1 MKNSA
6 LGVVLGVS
14 AGVLASCVPDREDTP
29 YVVDS
34 IRILA
39 IRGTPAEVRP
49 DTQVRYEVLV
59 ASGSGTEVVPLAL
72 AYCTEARSAEERSGV
87 SSVCLEGK
95 GLSTI
100 AEDATVLR
108 DACSRFGPN
117 APPSSG
123 DEAAKRPA
131 DPDPSG
137 GFYIPI
143 QVSLASDPL
152 VRSFGFHRIRCDL
165 AGATR
170 DIFEAFQEGYQ
181 ANQHPRIANLKR
193 LGASDQSDLN
203 LGQMGTVTAGASIS
217 LQLEVRA
224 DSFEDY
230 IVYSA
235 ENARLF
241 DRKESLAVS
250 WYVSDGLLESFT
262 QSVPGA
268 TRRVSNTWMAPE
280 TAGTVYGW
288 VVLRD
293 ARGGASWQEFV
304 LTVN

>member
-1 MKNSA
+1 
-6 LGVVLGVS
+6 
-14 AGVLASCVPDREDTP
+14 
-29 YVVDS
+29 
-34 IRILA
+34 
-39 IRGTPAEVRP
+39 
-49 DTQVRYEVLV
+49 
-59 ASGSGTEVVPLAL
+59 
-72 AYCTEARSAEERSGV
+72 
-87 SSVCLEGK
+87 
-95 GLSTI
+95 
-100 AEDATVLR
+100 
-108 DACSRFGPN
+108 
-117 APPSSG
+117 
-123 DEAAKRPA
+123 PA

-143 QVSLASDPL
+143 QVSLVGDPL

-170 DIFEAFQEGYQ
+170 DIFEAFQEGYK
-181 ANQHPRIANLKR
+181 ANQHPRVASLKSSDASGEFDF
-193 LGASDQSDLN
+193 LIGQEGNVTPGA
-203 LGQMGTVTAGASIS
+203 TIS

-241 DRKESLAVS
+241 DRKESLFVS

-268 TRRVSNTWMAPE
+268 SRTVSNTWVAPD
-280 TAGTVYGW
+280 TAGSVYGW

-293 ARGGASWQEFV
+293 ARGGTSWQEFV
-304 LTVN
+304 LSVQ